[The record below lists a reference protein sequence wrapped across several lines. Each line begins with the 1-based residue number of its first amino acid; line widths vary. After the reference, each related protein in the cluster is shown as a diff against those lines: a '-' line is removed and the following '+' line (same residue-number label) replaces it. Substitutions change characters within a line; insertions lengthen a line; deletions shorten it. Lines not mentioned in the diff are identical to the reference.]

1 MGAVWAASCEGRL
14 WTCFEQPWP
23 SCEECQRLFQ
33 RVVAMNDEN
42 AVLKVRVRM
51 PGQQPCLDE
60 RWYPLVN

>member
-1 MGAVWAASCEGRL
+1 MRQYGPLPVRV
-14 WTCFEQPWP
+14 CFGHVLNAP
-23 SCEECQRLFQ
+23 SREECQRLFQ

-51 PGQQPCLDE
+51 PGQQPCLEE